1 MNKKTAKIAFIFVV
15 MTTAM
20 LLSGCSSILSPE
32 KKFQSV
38 VRHAPFDAV
47 IVPGFPHQKDNW
59 SMVVKCRVYW
69 AVYLYNQGIT
79 KNIIFSG
86 SAVYT
91 PYVESKIMAL
101 YAEEMGVPRE
111 HIFIEN
117 KAEHSSENLYYSYIL
132 AKENGFES
140 IAVASDAIQCG
151 FLKRFKNKFKLNDVK
166 FIPIVYEDLELKEYP
181 DPIINQEEAFVPDF
195 VSLKER
201 ESFFQRYKGT
211 HGYKI
216 KKMLKENQDNNPC
229 IPDLD
234 HGMDKA
240 SLEQSMQ
247 NRH

>member
-1 MNKKTAKIAFIFVV
+1 MKHYVLKIASILIVLTV
-15 MTTAM
+15 AT
-20 LLSGCSSILSPE
+20 LLSACSSIFSSE

-69 AVYLYNQGIT
+69 AVYLYNKGIA

-91 PYVESKIMAL
+91 PYVESEIMAL

-117 KAEHSSENLYYSYIL
+117 KAEHSSENLYYSYVL
-132 AKENGFES
+132 AKEKGFQS

-166 FIPIVYEDLELKEYP
+166 FIPIVYDDLKLKECP
-181 DPIINQEEAFVPDF
+181 DPIINEEAAFVSDF

-201 ESFFQRYKGT
+201 ENFFERYRGT

-216 KKMLKENQDNNPC
+216 KKLLKDNTKQQC
-229 IPDLD
+229 LPDMHSMDNASLD
-234 HGMDKA
+234 H
-240 SLEQSMQ
+240 SIQ

>member
-1 MNKKTAKIAFIFVV
+1 MKNNRANIASVFI
-15 MTTAM
+15 
-20 LLSGCSSILSPE
+20 LLIMSIFLSSCSSIFSSE
-32 KKFQSV
+32 KKYRAV

-69 AVYLYNQGIT
+69 AVYLYNKGIA

-91 PYVESKIMAL
+91 PYVESEIMAL

-117 KAEHSSENLYYSYIL
+117 KAEHSSENLYYSYVL
-132 AKENGFES
+132 AKENGFQS
-140 IAVASDAIQCG
+140 VAVASDVIQCG

-166 FIPIVYEDLELKEYP
+166 FIPIVYDDLELKECP
-181 DPIINQEEAFVPDF
+181 DPIINQEEAFVPNF

-201 ESFFQRYKGT
+201 ESFFERYRGT

-216 KKMLKENQDNNPC
+216 KKLLKEHKECP
-229 IPDLD
+229 PDLQSK
-234 HGMDKA
+234 MEKA
-240 SLEQSMQ
+240 SLEQNMP

>member
-1 MNKKTAKIAFIFVV
+1 MKRNKIKIASLFI
-15 MTTAM
+15 MLTITI
-20 LLSGCSSILSPE
+20 LLSACSSILSPE
-32 KKFQSV
+32 KKYKAV

-69 AVYLYNQGIT
+69 AVYLYNQGIA

-91 PYVESKIMAL
+91 PYVESEIMAL
-101 YAEEMGVPRE
+101 YAEGMGVPRE

-117 KAEHSSENLYYSYIL
+117 KAEHSSENLYYSYVL
-132 AKENGFES
+132 AKENGFQS
-140 IAVASDAIQCG
+140 VAVASDAIQCG
-151 FLKRFKNKFKLNDVK
+151 FLKRFKNKFKLDDVQ
-166 FIPIVYEDLELKEYP
+166 FIPIVYDDLELKECP
-181 DPIINQEEAFVPDF
+181 DPIINQEEAFVPNF

-201 ESFFQRYKGT
+201 ESFFERYRGT

-216 KKMLKENQDNNPC
+216 KKLLKDNKACP
-229 IPDLD
+229 PDL
-234 HGMDKA
+234 HSEMDKA
-240 SLEQSMQ
+240 YVEQGMQ